1 MEDQEAGKACQSSLI
16 CHRSTTPSAYVNA
29 LLVQLQRFIRK
40 ESLVASMSPLTDHTF
55 MPAITDVL
63 STASPTD
70 YCRGKTAAERQ
81 REREARICT
90 PQGKDWHFTT
100 MWS

>member
-1 MEDQEAGKACQSSLI
+1 
-16 CHRSTTPSAYVNA
+16 
-29 LLVQLQRFIRK
+29 
-40 ESLVASMSPLTDHTF
+40 MSPLTDHTF